1 MDDILKIAENMSA
14 LASKATGK
22 KKSKYTDEQK
32 IAAVEA
38 LAIAK
43 KLNEML
49 DKTLAK
55 YENK

>member
-43 KLNEML
+43 KLDEML

>member
-43 KLNEML
+43 KLNEKL
-49 DKTLAK
+49 LRSAAIHLK
-55 YENK
+55 N